1 MNMEA
6 ETYSETLLITI
17 QVEFHSPAEGTAFH
31 FSPLLNNNAEYVRV
45 CVYRLSRAVM
55 QVTAAAGK
63 VSDGTLPHLEAW
75 THNQTV

>member
-6 ETYSETLLITI
+6 ETSSETLLITI
-17 QVEFHSPAEGTAFH
+17 GNQVITFQVEWDSF
-31 FSPLLNNNAEYVRV
+31 PLLAIVTITMQGMYE

-63 VSDGTLPHLEAW
+63 VRDGTLLYLVAW
-75 THNQTV
+75 T